1 MIHTYE
7 TVLYLITVE
16 MKGKSLIPYAVT
28 YGVCMLLLKSCQAAI
43 MISGIYSLDSEW
55 VEADLT

>member
-16 MKGKSLIPYAVT
+16 MKGKCLIPYVVT

-43 MISGIYSLDSEW
+43 MISGIYSLDS
-55 VEADLT
+55 V